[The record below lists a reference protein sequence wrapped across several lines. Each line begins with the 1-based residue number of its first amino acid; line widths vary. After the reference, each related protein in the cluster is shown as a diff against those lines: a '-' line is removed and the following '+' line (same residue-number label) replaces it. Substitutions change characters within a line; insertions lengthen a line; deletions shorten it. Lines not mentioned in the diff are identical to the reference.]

1 MEQIQDLY
9 ALLGVIPSAN
19 DYDIRV
25 AYRKLAVRLHPDKNP
40 GNKDAERRFKEASQ
54 AYSILSDPDNRRK
67 YDGARQA
74 FRAFGSAPRPAGASG
89 ASVHEPPSYTY
100 PVADVH
106 VEIELA
112 RSELEKGC
120 LKSVAVSRRQ
130 TCPDCKG
137 GGRVSGHMETCNRC
151 GGDGCNDCG
160 GRGRRQATT
169 CNRCWGTGSDKTQTR
184 LVVSIPP
191 RTKATPGR
199 QRFLASGILWERW
212 SGMFYVDAIT
222 RVRA

>member
-1 MEQIQDLY
+1 LDTIQDLY

-54 AYSILSDPDNRRK
+54 AYSILSDADNRRK

-74 FRAFGSAPRPAGASG
+74 FRAFGSAPRPTGSAA
-89 ASVHEPPSYTY
+89 HEPPSYTY

-112 RSELEKGC
+112 RSEFENGC
-120 LKSVAVSRRQ
+120 LKSVSVSRRQ

-137 GGRVSGHMETCNRC
+137 GGRVSGQIQTCNVCDGAGCSYC
-151 GGDGCNDCG
+151 GGV
-160 GRGRRQATT
+160 GRREATT
-169 CNRCWGTGSDKTQTR
+169 CNRCWGTGSDKAQTR

-191 RTKATPGR
+191 RTKVTPGR

-212 SGMFYVDAIT
+212 SGMFYVDAVT
-222 RVRA
+222 RLRGA